1 LCFAIPFHFVI
12 PEGNLRLPLPLP
24 RLRRHPQPIA
34 RRSAVFLFAAA
45 LLLTLAARAQQ
56 PAPTQTTPPAP
67 PTQPT
72 QLEPYTPGGTILI
85 QSHGDPPPAPDGNP
99 AAAPGLEP
107 RTPGTQPT
115 STAVPDI
122 TDATRSAFAITA
134 YDLDLRLAPAT
145 AHVAMRAILTLKNLS
160 AEPQPRIALQ
170 ISSTLAW
177 DSATLVAG
185 VNRTAL
191 PLAQHVLDTDA
202 DHTGQA
208 TEAVFTLPAPLAP
221 GESLTLDTFY
231 SGTLPQ
237 SAARLERI
245 GATPAQALDTDWDAA
260 SPTPGSALTVA
271 LRGFGNVLWLPA
283 ASPQLFLGDGNALFQ
298 AVDLQRLRAQ
308 SATLRLRLSVAYS
321 GTPGTTPPA
330 AAYLNGRRQPLIAHP
345 DSVISGT
352 EPEPPAS
359 PADPS
364 SAKPV
369 EDSTESLPGIAT
381 AEFPAAPIGLGLPSL
396 FVLSQPETL
405 LPAPP
410 ATPFLAVASTEDG
423 PLPRLTDS
431 AQSILPLLTDW
442 FGPHPLSAL
451 TLLDHPGQPFEQ
463 GPLLVGPIAV
473 LAASSSSPA
482 LAHSLTHAWV
492 QTGQPW
498 LDEGLAQFVSLLWI
512 EQQQGR
518 AAALAQLND
527 LLAPLALAEPT
538 PEQLS
543 TAQIPTTNLGAPGP
557 DSGTREGQPL
567 ISATTE
573 IYTRRKAA
581 SIFWQLR
588 ALAGDQPLQQAL
600 TAFRTQP
607 LSHAPPADQAL
618 AFEQLL
624 ERTSGKDLAW
634 FFNDW
639 VFHDRGLPDLTLV
652 DVTPRELP
660 AGPGHN
666 IGWLVAVTVR
676 NEGAAAAEVPLV
688 IRSGTFSH
696 TEPIRI
702 PGLSSVTSR
711 IVVESAPTEVLLN
724 DGSVPEVRTSIHTR
738 DVVSHTE

>member
-1 LCFAIPFHFVI
+1 MERTPY
-12 PEGNLRLPLPLP
+12 
-24 RLRRHPQPIA
+24 
-34 RRSAVFLFAAA
+34 FLLAAA
-45 LLLTLAARAQQ
+45 LLLTLAAHPQQ
-56 PAPTQTTPPAP
+56 PAPAQQ
-67 PTQPT
+67 PTQPAPLA
-72 QLEPYTPGGTILI
+72 QPAQPEPYTPGGTILI

-115 STAVPDI
+115 SAAVPDI

-145 AHVAMRAILTLKNLS
+145 AHAAMRAILTLKNLS
-160 AEPQPRIALQ
+160 AEPQPRLALQ

-177 DSATLVAG
+177 ESATLVSGAT
-185 VNRTAL
+185 RTPL
-191 PLAQHVLDTDA
+191 PLVQHLLDTDA

-221 GESLTLDTFY
+221 GDTLTLDTFY

-260 SPTPGSALTVA
+260 SPIPSSALTVA

-308 SATLRLRLSVAYS
+308 SATLRLRLSVAYP
-321 GTPGTTPPA
+321 GNPGTTPPA
-330 AAYLNGRRQPLIAHP
+330 AAYLNGRRQPLTAHPDIAHP

-352 EPEPPAS
+352 EPDPPAS

-364 SAKPV
+364 STKVV
-369 EDSTESLPGIAT
+369 EDSTDPLPGIAT
-381 AEFPAAPIGLGLPSL
+381 AEFPAAPIGFGLPSL

-410 ATPFLAVASTEDG
+410 ATPFLAVAATEDG

-451 TLLDHPGQPFEQ
+451 TLLDNPGQPFEQ

-527 LLAPLALAEPT
+527 LLAPLALADPT
-538 PEQLS
+538 PEQLAS
-543 TAQIPTTNLGAPGP
+543 TP
-557 DSGTREGQPL
+557 DTGQPL

-573 IYTRRKAA
+573 LYTRRKAA

-600 TAFRTQP
+600 TAFRSQP
-607 LSHAPPADQAL
+607 LSHASAADQAL
-618 AFEQLL
+618 DFEHLL

-652 DVTPRELP
+652 DVIPRELP

-688 IRSGTFSH
+688 IRSGTYSH
-696 TEPIRI
+696 TQPMRI

-724 DGSVPEVRTSIHTR
+724 DGSVPEVRTSTHTR
-738 DVVSHTE
+738 DVVSNAQ